1 MMTNS
6 KIKAKGILFTMI
18 NQDFFIGYYLK
29 MVKIESGYLTI
40 LNIVLFISKQNNY
53 FTDFNILSLK
63 ISYADNICLL
73 FSVLYYTV

>member
-18 NQDFFIGYYLK
+18 NQDFFIGHYLK

-53 FTDFNILSLK
+53 FTD
-63 ISYADNICLL
+63 
-73 FSVLYYTV
+73 